1 MKLFNL
7 SGKYYFKCI
16 FFYYDFSIRLCCD
29 REIID
34 DSNELHSRLSDLS
47 KMNHVVTQF
56 NENGN
61 LLGEF
66 IRQIDKLKIKTDDII
81 RVSAQMPRDAELLEA
96 RYESFF
102 NINNHYQYSS
112 FSYSTLLA
120 SIESL
125 SLLLKIG
132 QIPACRSLINRLIF
146 SIEQRTQQLN
156 KLVQVTS
163 TRSNNARRDF
173 NDDDLLSF
181 RSALSSYEHL
191 FITSS

>member
-1 MKLFNL
+1 MNFL
-7 SGKYYFKCI
+7 I
-16 FFYYDFSIRLCCD
+16 RIFSIRLCCD

-102 NINNHYQYSS
+102 FYY
-112 FSYSTLLA
+112 
-120 SIESL
+120 
-125 SLLLKIG
+125 
-132 QIPACRSLINRLIF
+132 
-146 SIEQRTQQLN
+146 
-156 KLVQVTS
+156 
-163 TRSNNARRDF
+163 
-173 NDDDLLSF
+173 
-181 RSALSSYEHL
+181 
-191 FITSS
+191 